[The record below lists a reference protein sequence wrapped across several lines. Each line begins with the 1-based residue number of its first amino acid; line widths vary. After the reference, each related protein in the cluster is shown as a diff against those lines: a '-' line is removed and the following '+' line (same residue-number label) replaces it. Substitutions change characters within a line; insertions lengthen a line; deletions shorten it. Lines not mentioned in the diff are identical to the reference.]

1 MGVIQQLGEYSGNP
15 YSFKIAGDTPT
26 VEEVG
31 RISQILSQQ
40 ELPYQ
45 QRYEAQYGG
54 IRSVA
59 SDPEDTD
66 RTAVGRGFVREPS
79 QKQYGF
85 GVAEQY
91 LADTA
96 IGRALGLDPKAGIE
110 RQRLAEEELAR
121 LEAEDPSIG
130 FRDIT
135 GLDTA
140 ASFAG
145 EQLGSEARDTAI
157 QLGATATGAGIGA
170 LFGGFGAAP
179 GAAIGRGVG
188 VGYTTVQ
195 ALPQMFAEAID
206 KQKEAGGDIN
216 LTKALGATA
225 ANALSEFIVDYF
237 VVGKFMPP
245 GVDAGALKRAV
256 VEGGKSAGVEG
267 AFEVSQSVVNRA
279 QAGLDLTSE
288 DALLEYAEAL
298 AAGSVVG
305 GTLGGT
311 GAVLAGRGES
321 EGSKELNKDLLE
333 SASET
338 RDRLGYADTISKE
351 LTSEVEKQND
361 EAVAGLS
368 ETPQVKQQA
377 EGMGISEVTTDEEFE
392 SNTFDKAQYDRVM
405 QQIKADMAREK
416 SLSVTGIHQQ
426 VKKDLP
432 GTKVSQVRD
441 IMAEMESRG
450 YLESDPKRGWAA
462 AKYQPT
468 KNMVPQLKTPD
479 VSYRRQIDIANE
491 AVEKN
496 NQIIAG
502 LKLDL
507 DSVREY
513 GRDLQGKR
521 TSENAIQYEMD
532 RLNKRNAQYGK
543 LVNGAQQ
550 GLQRLGTL
558 PYVPKVTPE
567 TGKAQ
572 SLEAKVAAAKAR
584 SVADQVKE
592 KVQSNNPVFTPAL
605 NEKQANVFKSIRK
618 RLDGYG
624 LKDVR
629 LNAEQVVDAGEGTY
643 NPFGRV
649 ISLSMGVYDPNLSE
663 AELFNRVGEVLDH
676 ETTHALKE
684 MNVITPSE
692 WSSLTNAAG
701 KVKYAKTKDG
711 QAQKRKYSYLDR
723 AKRMYSKDTAEV
735 QAEEAVAEMFRDYN
749 AGRLKLA
756 GKPKGLFNKIKN
768 FFKSI
773 VGGSVDN
780 GFTDVQSIFDN
791 INVGEIGGRD
801 RGQAI
806 AQDTQPA
813 VRSSRLAATEEEVRP
828 LEEIRMP
835 IDSTAPNDQIRAQI
849 QRMTNQNRPI
859 VRRMVKRIDER
870 FGTKSGDNA
879 KDLSK
884 VTQKANRPSIKAKKP
899 WHDVSHIRDSYRF
912 KTVIPDFRDV
922 PAIFDELLAEGIGL
936 VKIDTNKLFQ
946 PGEWGWRIIAFDLRM
961 PNGQLV
967 EWYLPLKELEAE
979 KKARGHL
986 IFEEWRNK
994 TQEEMNANQVE
1005 FMKALDT
1012 SWTNYNDAF
1021 LTSLDRMG
1029 LSPQEAEASWRNAET
1044 SISDAALNSRR
1055 SSGMMVSSRDSLGTQ
1070 VPSSDLNIGSEPSLK
1085 RTARSVPSSINARAA
1100 MLSTSDDYVTGVP
1113 VENQVKFSRLPR
1125 TSSVSGLQSFIR
1137 NNPDGFT
1144 IDPVTMEPVT
1154 SGFVVAPLKEAEII
1168 VGETLP
1174 EEVLLGYI
1182 DDNKDIARATNKSVY
1197 LGGWF
1202 DEDSQ
1207 QYFLDN
1213 TLIVPTAEEA
1223 LYIAEAAD
1231 QLAIFNLNNFEEI
1244 RTNEGIRQLQANGT
1258 YRGDTAVGY
1267 QRNLA
1272 EVGRR
1277 FAEAR
1282 NNRNSRQK
1290 EQLAGRIETPKPYI
1304 SDQSVRDTSPDQSFF
1319 DAVNK
1324 IPNKKM
1330 FSRLPSPDGPLLSD
1344 ENNTGVQRFTVF
1356 RLGDDQDLRNK
1367 NGADINGIYMFTDM
1381 MDEKGMGYGDR
1392 LTQYTVEVDGEF
1404 SKYRALRNSKPP
1416 EIYDPTE
1423 SVGVEGYGDDSAKG
1437 YRWYSFMAN
1446 GENKTWRIVGQPKV
1460 YSFKELLR
1468 NADAWTKERGG
1479 EYAQQDYG
1487 TFGAAMA
1494 NQLYPD
1500 TQYAQE
1506 VERWLARDYSPKRWE
1521 FDNDLGTAVVKDGVR
1536 QSRLTLPLTPEQR
1549 AASVL
1554 DYLDPDTGRPK
1565 FKSKPGSE
1573 TLVSFANKLLE
1584 LRGTRSY
1591 DLNSPDDR
1599 EEVARIMAAEAE
1611 AALLSSSDALGWY
1624 DSTLKLAKQILFP
1637 VYPEVSP
1644 LRPDGTEN
1652 ALYDP
1657 ASEHAFDFATAITS
1671 NGLSVIDN
1679 YLLASRQYDAW
1690 KNSTDGRF
1698 PLAASGKQGQSMMK
1712 AWEFWNHLTDF
1723 GYDSNQIN
1731 DLLMTQLPKGELAGL
1746 MTEVFGVERVKDLP
1760 FKIDGKELASE
1771 TVGVAYVLGP
1781 KIGNGFYQNLRGNFS
1796 PLTMDR
1802 WWMRFVNRITGNP
1815 IVDYNDELVQANKD
1829 KLWSMISNPDSLSDT
1844 DKKLLVDTL
1853 ESLGISTVEKSDIEL
1868 IAPQVQKVWDKNF
1881 YNKAFNDKLDSL
1893 SDQYD
1898 FVITKDGT
1906 ITGKDAAKVKK
1917 LAQDARPNST
1927 DLALAAKNLSNKLSP
1942 ELQEDPRNA
1951 RERASMRATAV
1962 RAREILRN
1970 SNQLALDITNA
1981 DFQALMWYA
1990 EKRIFEAGGVR
2001 KGRGDDNDYADGAIA
2016 ILEKKGVSD
2025 DEIKATLPDSE
2036 RGRLS
2041 SVKSQLKRDAE
2052 IGREIDQIQRGPI
2065 EGNFFA
2071 PRELTILDSS
2081 MAAQEQLTQQE
2092 LSETNADMSGL
2103 EVDPELPPQRFS
2115 RMITADALVPVRAP
2129 VNLKD
2134 GSSNPVYGYFM
2145 DRGRLRP
2152 IVLPKGSHR
2161 TYESGVE
2168 VGQGLFHIQQR
2179 NHDRELVENS
2189 KYKRVENAI
2198 YDMLR
2203 RWQDQ
2208 GYDDGPAVISYPSQN
2223 GIVLE
2228 WRNNIAFSAPPMRL
2242 VLESGRDLPNAPA
2255 KDVFYIKTFFP
2266 ILEKKA
2272 RKTSPVVRKSIMYS
2286 TLSEDVQEKQYN
2298 LNYAKAADFLGKGL
2312 GFVLPKDKAQ
2322 DAADAVIRKFQDDML
2337 PVGRMI
2343 QELKKAG
2350 AKITDAFDAYLQ
2362 EELYH
2367 GRVGAEV
2374 DTRQKT
2380 IYKDAVDAV
2389 KVLNVPASKV
2399 NELKTLSSFFS
2410 KVLENYPSKK
2420 LAIADAVLYATH
2432 AKERNA
2438 FIRKRDPKNNSGSG
2452 MTDGEADAILAWVAT
2467 LDAPSISALQ
2477 GIQSSVRAIIKD
2489 TNDSRANY
2497 GLTPEEL
2504 REDKN
2509 FNSYVPL
2516 QGKDDPTDGEVGSGA
2531 RLGAKGF
2538 GVRGREDRR
2547 ALGRFDYATDI
2558 LATAFNQ
2565 NQNTVVRGERN
2576 RVGQAFIKL
2585 LQAEPEKTRGF
2596 GRILDRLPTM
2606 RVLDTS
2612 GKVREVRDPSA
2623 AQNENIFVAKVDG
2636 KDVYVELNDARIARA
2651 LKGSD
2656 GTGSSSLASITRA
2669 LGKMN
2674 RYLSSIN
2681 TSYNPEFL
2689 ITNIIRDIQ
2698 TAGVNVQQFD
2708 AKGMVK
2714 SMAKDY
2720 TKAFAGIKR
2729 AIRDGD
2735 KDSEWAKIYADFVR
2749 DGGQNSANPM
2759 NSVADQIANIENVL
2773 GDIAEDGARGK
2784 FNKMK
2789 NSFAG
2794 EKVGSLFKFLE
2805 DYNTVAENAIR
2816 VAVYKGLK
2824 DKGFTNE
2831 RAAQAARNVTVNF
2844 GKGGENKTAMN
2855 SFYLFYNA
2863 SIQGSFALFNGL
2875 LRSPKV
2881 RKIWGGLIAYGLMQD
2896 FINSLISEEDD
2907 DGVLVYDKIRQDILE
2922 HNLVLATGGLTDRG
2936 YIAIP
2941 MPYGL
2946 NSAVN
2951 AGRALGRTLRGE
2963 YSASEG
2969 ATSAIMTLVDSL
2981 NPLGGT
2987 ENILNFGAPT
2997 ALDPFVE
3004 ILRNKNFAGIPI
3016 YKEQYPGG
3024 QSPDSQR
3031 YFNSVSPSSK
3041 WIAENLNSLTG
3052 GTDQMS
3058 GFIDW
3063 NPEIMDYW
3071 FDYLTGGIGRFVQR
3085 AAVDVPISAYNDG
3098 LTEDL
3103 VSEIPFIR
3111 KIIGSVSER
3120 EDIGIFVEKRDR
3132 VLRVGQ
3138 EIKKAQDTGDRDR
3151 FMRAR
3156 EKYSDEIALLP
3167 RVKAINNAI
3176 RKVSKQQNAVRDNVN
3191 IPDSQRKLILERLD
3205 EQKQML
3211 YARGNMMMKDYR

>member
-1 MGVIQQLGEYSGNP
+1 LGVIQQLGEYSGNP

-26 VEEVG
+26 AEEAG

-66 RTAVGRGFVREPS
+66 RTAFGRGFAREPS
-79 QKQYGF
+79 QRQRGF

-96 IGRALGLDPKAGIE
+96 IGRALGLDPEAGIE

-135 GLDTA
+135 GVDTA

-145 EQLGSEARDTAI
+145 EQLGSEARDAAI
-157 QLGATATGAGIGA
+157 QVGATATGAGIGA
-170 LFGGFGAAP
+170 LFGGVGAAP
-179 GAAIGRGVG
+179 GAAIGRGIG
-188 VGYTTVQ
+188 VGYTTAQ

-237 VVGKFMPP
+237 VVGKFIPP

-256 VEGGKSAGVEG
+256 VEGGKTAGVEG
-267 AFEVSQSVVNRA
+267 AQEVSQSVVNRA

-311 GAVLAGRGES
+311 GAVLSGRGES
-321 EGSKELNKDLLE
+321 EGSKELNEDLLE

-338 RDRLGYADTISKE
+338 RDRLGYADTTSKE

-361 EAVAGLS
+361 EAIAS

-416 SLSVTGIHQQ
+416 SLSVTGIQQQ

-450 YLESDPKRGWAA
+450 YLESDPQQSTVTDRKTGVRYKPA

-532 RLNKRNAQYGK
+532 RLNKRNAQYGE

-629 LNAEQVVDAGEGTY
+629 LNAEQAVDAGEGSY
-643 NPFGRV
+643 NPLGRV

-701 KVKYAKTKDG
+701 KVKYAKTKEG
-711 QAQKRKYSYLDR
+711 QVQKRKYSYLDR
-723 AKRMYSKDTAEV
+723 AKRMYSQDTAEV

-791 INVGEIGGRD
+791 INVGDIGKRERD
-801 RGQAI
+801 MAAKQ
-806 AQDTQPA
+806 QTEPA
-813 VRSSRLAATEEEVRP
+813 VRESRLGDLPPQTQVA
-828 LEEIRMP
+828 IR
-835 IDSTAPNDQIRAQI
+835 
-849 QRMTNQNRPI
+849 
-859 VRRMVKRIDER
+859 
-870 FGTKSGDNA
+870 
-879 KDLSK
+879 DLSAFLQTSPSK
-884 VTQKANRPSIKAKKP
+884 VEIEQHPAIELVVQAMSGRPQTIDAEGYGSKNWHEDRVYSVRGKTVRGTRNLLPTIIKDSLTLPYREMGLNYQPVAYDRKAFVLIGPPAAGKSTIANELAVANNAAIPDADEVKALIPEFDGGIGAGAVHEESVELLSAAQNSMMDAGFNIIAQKVGHSDKSIRKLIKSFKDKGY
-899 WHDVSHIRDSYRF
+899 DVSLINMYV
-912 KTVIPDFRDV
+912 TPD
-922 PAIFDELLAEGIGL
+922 
-936 VKIDTNKLFQ
+936 
-946 PGEWGWRIIAFDLRM
+946 IAFDRMLSRFIKKGRIIPIDYFNYIGTKPSAVYRKLRKEAIA
-961 PNGQLV
+961 NGYAEIDNNGAFDTEKPILDISGINPLV
-967 EWYLPLKELEAE
+967 GS
-979 KKARGHL
+979 R
-986 IFEEWRNK
+986 F
-994 TQEEMNANQVE
+994 
-1005 FMKALDT
+1005 DT
-1012 SWTNYNDAF
+1012 FVGGQRT
-1021 LTSLDRMG
+1021 
-1029 LSPQEAEASWRNAET
+1029 
-1044 SISDAALNSRR
+1044 
-1055 SSGMMVSSRDSLGTQ
+1055 VK
-1070 VPSSDLNIGSEPSLK
+1070 GSETNIDRQSNTLGRDASL
-1085 RTARSVPSSINARAA
+1085 R
-1100 MLSTSDDYVTGVP
+1100 
-1113 VENQVKFSRLPR
+1113 FSRLPR
-1125 TSSVSGLQSFIR
+1125 TPNVSGLQGFIR
-1137 NNPDGFT
+1137 SNPDGFT
-1144 IDPVTMEPVT
+1144 IDPVTMEPVS

-1182 DDNKDIARATNKSVY
+1182 DDNKDIARATNKPVY

-1282 NNRNSRQK
+1282 DNRNSRQK
-1290 EQLAGRIETPKPYI
+1290 EQLTR
-1304 SDQSVRDTSPDQSFF
+1304 
-1319 DAVNK
+1319 
-1324 IPNKKM
+1324 
-1330 FSRLPSPDGPLLSD
+1330 
-1344 ENNTGVQRFTVF
+1344 
-1356 RLGDDQDLRNK
+1356 
-1367 NGADINGIYMFTDM
+1367 
-1381 MDEKGMGYGDR
+1381 
-1392 LTQYTVEVDGEF
+1392 
-1404 SKYRALRNSKPP
+1404 
-1416 EIYDPTE
+1416 
-1423 SVGVEGYGDDSAKG
+1423 GVEGY
-1437 YRWYSFMAN
+1437 
-1446 GENKTWRIVGQPKV
+1446 
-1460 YSFKELLR
+1460 
-1468 NADAWTKERGG
+1468 
-1479 EYAQQDYG
+1479 
-1487 TFGAAMA
+1487 
-1494 NQLYPD
+1494 
-1500 TQYAQE
+1500 
-1506 VERWLARDYSPKRWE
+1506 
-1521 FDNDLGTAVVKDGVR
+1521 R
-1536 QSRLTLPLTPEQR
+1536 QSRLSLPLTPEQR

-1554 DYLDPDTGRPK
+1554 DYLDPDTGQPK

-1844 DKKLLVDTL
+1844 DKKLLVDTV
-1853 ESLGISTVEKSDIEL
+1853 ESLDISTIEKSDIEL
-1868 IAPQVQKVWDKNF
+1868 IAPQVQKIWDKNF
-1881 YNKAFNDKLDSL
+1881 YNKAFNDKLESL

-1898 FVITKDGT
+1898 FVVTRTGT
-1906 ITGKDAAKVKK
+1906 VTGKDAAKVKK
-1917 LAQDARPNST
+1917 LAQEARPSST
-1927 DLALAAKNLSNKLSP
+1927 DLSLAAKNLAAKLKP

-1951 RERASMRATAV
+1951 TERASMRATAV

-1970 SNQLALDITNA
+1970 SNELALDITNA

-2016 ILEKKGVSD
+2016 ILENKGVSD
-2025 DEIKATLPDSE
+2025 DKIKATLPDSE

-2065 EGNFFA
+2065 EGNFFS

-2179 NHDRELVENS
+2179 NHDKELVENS

-2272 RKTSPVVRKSIMYS
+2272 RKTSPVVRQSIMYS

-2438 FIRKRDPKNNSGSG
+2438 YIRKGDPKNNSGSG

-2538 GVRGREDRR
+2538 GARGREDRR
-2547 ALGRFDYATDI
+2547 ALGRFDYARDI
-2558 LATAFNQ
+2558 LATVFNQ

-2606 RVLDTS
+2606 RTKDEYGNV
-2612 GKVREVRDPSA
+2612 VRVRDPLA
-2623 AQNENIFVAKVDG
+2623 AQDENIFVAKVDG

-2656 GTGSSSLASITRA
+2656 GTGSSSLASMTRA

-2794 EKVGSLFKFLE
+2794 EKVGSLFRFLE

-2907 DGVLVYDKIRQDILE
+2907 DEVLVYDKIPDYILE

-2987 ENILNFGAPT
+2987 ENLLNFGAPT

-3004 ILRNKNFAGIPI
+3004 ITRNENFAGIPI
-3016 YKEQYPGG
+3016 YKEQYPGD

-3052 GTDQMS
+3052 GTNQMS

-3085 AAVDVPISAYNDG
+3085 AAVDVPVSAYNDG

-3138 EIKKAQDTGDRDR
+3138 EIKAAQDAGDRDR

-3176 RKVSKQQNAVRDNVN
+3176 RKISRQQNIVRDNVN

>member
-26 VEEVG
+26 VEEAG

-59 SDPEDTD
+59 SAPEDTD
-66 RTAVGRGFVREPS
+66 RTAFGRGFAREPS
-79 QKQYGF
+79 QRQRGF

-96 IGRALGLDPKAGIE
+96 IGRALGLDPEAGIE

-157 QLGATATGAGIGA
+157 QLGATATGAAIGSVVPVVGTAIGA
-170 LFGGFGAAP
+170 GV
-179 GAAIGRGVG
+179 GRGLG

-216 LTKALGATA
+216 LTKALGATT

-237 VVGKFMPP
+237 IIGKFLPP

-267 AFEVSQSVVNRA
+267 AQEVSQSVVNRA
-279 QAGLDLTSE
+279 QAGLNLTSE
-288 DALLEYAEAL
+288 DALMEYAEAFS
-298 AAGSVVG
+298 AGSVVG
-305 GTLGGT
+305 GTLGGV
-311 GAVLAGRGES
+311 GGVVSGRGES
-321 EGSKELNKDLLE
+321 EGSKELNEDLKDT
-333 SASET
+333 ASET
-338 RDRLGYADTISKE
+338 RDRLGYADEISKE
-351 LTSEVEKQND
+351 LTSEVERQND
-361 EAVAGLS
+361 EAIAF

-405 QQIKADMAREK
+405 QQVKADMAREK
-416 SLSVTGIHQQ
+416 SLSVTGIQQ
-426 VKKDLP
+426 KVKKDLP

-450 YLESDPKRGWAA
+450 YLESDSQQGAVTDRKTGVRYRPAA
-462 AKYQPT
+462 QYQPT
-468 KNMVPQLKTPD
+468 QNMVPQLKTPD

-496 NQIIAG
+496 KQIIAG

-532 RLNKRNAQYGK
+532 RLNKRNAQYGE

-550 GLQRLGTL
+550 GLQRLGNL

-572 SLEAKVAAAKAR
+572 SIEAKVAAAKAR

-592 KVQSNNPVFTPAL
+592 KVQSNNPVFTPAI
-605 NEKQANVFKSIRK
+605 NEKQSKVLESIRK

-624 LKDVR
+624 LKDVK
-629 LNAEQVVDAGEGTY
+629 LNVEQQVKAPDGAEVEGVY

-649 ISLSMGVYDPNLSE
+649 IALSMGIYDPKLSE
-663 AELFNRVGEVLDH
+663 TELFNRVGEVLDH

-723 AKRMYSKDTAEV
+723 AKRMYSQDTAEV

-749 AGRLKLA
+749 SGRLKLA

-806 AQDTQPA
+806 AQETQPA
-813 VRSSRLAATEEEVRP
+813 VRSSRIAATEEEVRP

-859 VRRMVKRIDER
+859 VKRMVKRIDER

-994 TQEEMNANQVE
+994 TQEEMNAKQVD

-1021 LTSLDRMG
+1021 LTSIDRMG

-1044 SISDAALNSRR
+1044 SISEAALNSRR

-1070 VPSSDLNIGSEPSLK
+1070 VPSSDLNIGSEPSLN

-1125 TSSVSGLQSFIR
+1125 TSNVSGLQSFIR
-1137 NNPDGFT
+1137 SNPDGFT
-1144 IDPVTMEPVT
+1144 IDPVTMEPVS

-1182 DDNKDIARATNKSVY
+1182 DDNKDIARATNKPVY

-1282 NNRNSRQK
+1282 DNRNSRQK
-1290 EQLAGRIETPKPYI
+1290 EQLTR
-1304 SDQSVRDTSPDQSFF
+1304 
-1319 DAVNK
+1319 
-1324 IPNKKM
+1324 
-1330 FSRLPSPDGPLLSD
+1330 
-1344 ENNTGVQRFTVF
+1344 
-1356 RLGDDQDLRNK
+1356 
-1367 NGADINGIYMFTDM
+1367 
-1381 MDEKGMGYGDR
+1381 
-1392 LTQYTVEVDGEF
+1392 
-1404 SKYRALRNSKPP
+1404 
-1416 EIYDPTE
+1416 
-1423 SVGVEGYGDDSAKG
+1423 GVEGY
-1437 YRWYSFMAN
+1437 
-1446 GENKTWRIVGQPKV
+1446 
-1460 YSFKELLR
+1460 
-1468 NADAWTKERGG
+1468 
-1479 EYAQQDYG
+1479 
-1487 TFGAAMA
+1487 
-1494 NQLYPD
+1494 
-1500 TQYAQE
+1500 
-1506 VERWLARDYSPKRWE
+1506 
-1521 FDNDLGTAVVKDGVR
+1521 R
-1536 QSRLTLPLTPEQR
+1536 QSRLSLPLTPEQR

-1554 DYLDPDTGRPK
+1554 DYLDPNTGQPK

-1731 DLLMTQLPKGELAGL
+1731 ELLMTQLPKGELAGL

-1844 DKKLLVDTL
+1844 DKKLLVDTV
-1853 ESLGISTVEKSDIEL
+1853 ESLEISTIEKSDIEL
-1868 IAPQVQKVWDKNF
+1868 IAPQVQKIWDKNF
-1881 YNKAFNDKLDSL
+1881 YNKAFNDKLESL

-1898 FVITKDGT
+1898 FVVTRTGT
-1906 ITGKDAAKVKK
+1906 VTGKDAAKVKK
-1917 LAQDARPNST
+1917 LAQEARPAST
-1927 DLALAAKNLSNKLSP
+1927 DLSLAAKNLAAKLKP

-1951 RERASMRATAV
+1951 TERASMRATAV

-2016 ILEKKGVSD
+2016 ILENKGVSD
-2025 DEIKATLPDSE
+2025 DKIKATLPSSE

-2092 LSETNADMSGL
+2092 LAETNADMSGL

-2179 NHDRELVENS
+2179 NHDKELVENS

-2272 RKTSPVVRKSIMYS
+2272 RKTSPVVRQSIMYS
-2286 TLSEDVQEKQYN
+2286 TLSENVREKQYN

-2343 QELKKAG
+2343 QELKKDG
-2350 AKITDAFDAYLQ
+2350 ANITDAFDAYLQ

-2410 KVLENYPSKK
+2410 KVLESYPSKK

-2438 FIRKRDPKNNSGSG
+2438 YIRKGDPKNNSGSG

-2477 GIQSSVRAIIKD
+2477 GIQSSVRAILKD
-2489 TNDSRANY
+2489 TNNSRADY

-2516 QGKDDPTDGEVGSGA
+2516 QGKDDPTDGDVGSGA

-2547 ALGRFDYATDI
+2547 ALGRFDYARDI
-2558 LATAFNQ
+2558 LATVFNQ

-2606 RVLDTS
+2606 RTKDEYGNV
-2612 GKVREVRDPSA
+2612 VRVRDPFA
-2623 AQNENIFVAKVDG
+2623 AQDDNIFFAKVDG

-2656 GTGSSSLASITRA
+2656 GTGSSSLAAITRA

-2735 KDSEWAKIYADFVR
+2735 KNSEWAKIYEDFVR

-2794 EKVGSLFKFLE
+2794 EKVGSLFRFLE

-2881 RKIWGGLIAYGLMQD
+2881 RKVWGGLIAFGLMQD
-2896 FINSLISEEDD
+2896 FINSLISEEDED
-2907 DGVLVYDKIRQDILE
+2907 EVLVYDKIPDYILE

-2951 AGRALGRTLRGE
+2951 AGRSLGRTLRGE

-2987 ENILNFGAPT
+2987 ENMLNFASPT
-2997 ALDPFVE
+2997 VADPFIE
-3004 ILRNKNFAGIPI
+3004 IMRNENFAGIPI
-3016 YKEQYPGG
+3016 YKEQYPGD

-3041 WIAENLNSLTG
+3041 WIAENVNSLTG
-3052 GTDQMS
+3052 GTNQMS
-3058 GFIDW
+3058 GFLDW

-3085 AAVDVPISAYNDG
+3085 SAVDVPISVYNDG

-3138 EIKKAQDTGDRDR
+3138 EVKAAQEAGDRDR

-3176 RKVSKQQNAVRDNVN
+3176 RKVSKQQNIVRDNVN
-3191 IPDSQRKLILERLD
+3191 IPDSQKKLILERLD